1 MRAFEQAGSHLLGG
15 VPMTWMRVWP
25 GGFPLYLATAHGARL
40 TDLDGNIFT
49 DFALHRYMLDIYAAR
64 GHYANNPEQFGR
76 NYGSVLLG
84 RDNNDF
90 FL

>member
-1 MRAFEQAGSHLLGG
+1 
-15 VPMTWMRVWP
+15 
-25 GGFPLYLATAHGARL
+25 
-40 TDLDGNIFT
+40 
-49 DFALHRYMLDIYAAR
+49 MLDIYAAR

-84 RDNNDF
+84 RDNNDY